1 MSRVGQQPIKLPDGV
16 TLEADS
22 RQLTVNGPKGSL
34 NQAALK
40 GISVEV
46 ADGQI
51 TVKRDGD
58 DKPIKAKHGLMRA
71 LVNNMVTGVSK
82 GFERKL
88 ELNGVG
94 YRVSVQGQDMKFS
107 LGFSHEVNYKI
118 PDGIQAAVEQNI
130 ITISGINKQLVGQV
144 AAEIR
149 ALKPPEPYKGKGI
162 KYTDEHIIRKSGK
175 SGKEASA

>member
-162 KYTDEHIIRKSGK
+162 KYTDEQIIRKSGK

>member
-1 MSRVGQQPIKLPDGV
+1 MSRVGQQPITLPDGV
-16 TLEADS
+16 TLES
-22 RQLTVNGPKGSL
+22 GSGQLTVSGPKGSL
-34 NQAALK
+34 KQTALK
-40 GISVEV
+40 GVSVE
-46 ADGQI
+46 ASDGQI
-51 TVKRDGD
+51 LVKRSSD
-58 DKPIKAKHGLMRA
+58 DKPVKAKHGLMRS

-88 ELNGVG
+88 ELIGVG

-107 LGFSHEVNYKI
+107 LGFSHDVNYRV
-118 PDGIQAAVEQNI
+118 PEGIQVAADQNI
-130 ITISGINKQLVGQV
+130 ITVNGIDKQLVGQV

-162 KYTDEHIIRKSGK
+162 KYTDEQIIRKSGK